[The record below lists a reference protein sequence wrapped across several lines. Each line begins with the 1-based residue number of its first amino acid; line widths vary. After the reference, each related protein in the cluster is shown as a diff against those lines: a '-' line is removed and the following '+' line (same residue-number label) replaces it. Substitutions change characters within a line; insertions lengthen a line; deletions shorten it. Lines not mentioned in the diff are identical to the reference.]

1 MADITMC
8 YGMTCPLRN
17 ECYRYT
23 AWANP
28 YRQSYFVIVPYD
40 FEKNECNRFFD
51 NEGRK
56 KYT

>member
-1 MADITMC
+1 MC